1 MLRTKNSRIVLFI
14 GISGVLT
21 QHLIVWIAG
30 IFGFRDW
37 ARLLRRGDGT
47 WYLWIAENGY
57 SVGQLLGD
65 TDFYSPKS
73 DYVFYP
79 MLPGLARV
87 ISVSG
92 LSIQHSAMLVTSA
105 STVIAAV
112 LLHRFLLSYYSTFVS
127 IAVPAM
133 WVFQPFAVVLISV
146 LTESLFALLSILTLH
161 AVLNRNYLLA
171 IFSVI
176 AVSLTRTTGAAIAV
190 TVFTYVLYE
199 TWQQHKSFLKLKGEE
214 LALLF
219 TCLISPLLWPAYV
232 ATQLGRWDA
241 YFYLQ
246 GEQWNSRFDGGISF
260 VKKTIKSLNI
270 FDGEGTA
277 TRSQIIAISSVVV
290 LLLLLLLILNRE
302 PLLIWLPTLG
312 VIAMAAVQAGWFSVK
327 QRFFVPAFFLF
338 IPVAKWLETQNV
350 FVRAGTAGTFLIM
363 TVSMTWWISI
373 YYMKWL

>member
-1 MLRTKNSRIVLFI
+1 
-14 GISGVLT
+14 
-21 QHLIVWIAG
+21 
-30 IFGFRDW
+30 
-37 ARLLRRGDGT
+37 
-47 WYLWIAENGY
+47 
-57 SVGQLLGD
+57 
-65 TDFYSPKS
+65 
-73 DYVFYP
+73 
-79 MLPGLARV
+79 
-87 ISVSG
+87 
-92 LSIQHSAMLVTSA
+92 
-105 STVIAAV
+105 
-112 LLHRFLLSYYSTFVS
+112 
-127 IAVPAM
+127 M

>member
-1 MLRTKNSRIVLFI
+1 VLRTKNSRIVLFI